1 MFMFQTLKYLPA
13 NIWFFE
19 GEMLGIMFFSL
30 AGLLWMLVPFWDR
43 SSARGE
49 KSRLVTYGGL
59 FAVMFIIVMTIIGWL
74 S

>member
-1 MFMFQTLKYLPA
+1 MFQTLKFLPA
-13 NIWFFE
+13 KILFID
-19 GEMLGIMFFSL
+19 GELLGIMAFGL

-49 KSRLVTYGGL
+49 KNRKVTYAGI
-59 FAVMFIIVMTIIGWL
+59 FAVMFIIIMTIVGWL